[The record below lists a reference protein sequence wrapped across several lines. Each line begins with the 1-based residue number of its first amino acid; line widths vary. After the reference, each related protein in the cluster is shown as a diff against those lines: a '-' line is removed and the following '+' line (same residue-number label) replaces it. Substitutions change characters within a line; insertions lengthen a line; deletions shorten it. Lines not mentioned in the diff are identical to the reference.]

1 MSSEDKGYT
10 IDSSL
15 DLFQEI
21 NEDEHKVVNH
31 GNQDIQFINE
41 LYNNKESI
49 SGKLN
54 AITSVQE
61 LLK

>member
-21 NEDEHKVVNH
+21 DEDKFKNV
-31 GNQDIQFINE
+31 DD
-41 LYNNKESI
+41 
-49 SGKLN
+49 
-54 AITSVQE
+54 
-61 LLK
+61 

>member
-21 NEDEHKVVNH
+21 DEDKFKDV
-31 GNQDIQFINE
+31 D
-41 LYNNKESI
+41 
-49 SGKLN
+49 
-54 AITSVQE
+54 
-61 LLK
+61 